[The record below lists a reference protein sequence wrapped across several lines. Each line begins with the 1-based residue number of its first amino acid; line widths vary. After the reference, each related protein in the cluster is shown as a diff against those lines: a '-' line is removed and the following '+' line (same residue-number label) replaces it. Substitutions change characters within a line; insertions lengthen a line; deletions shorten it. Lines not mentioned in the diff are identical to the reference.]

1 MPIDPCRM
9 LCGRIRRGVLSLPCP
24 VTEPNPPYN
33 GGALPMAKSTR
44 VYTAQLIPHPPTH
57 NRRHTLTGSH
67 THKHTHTRDAAGA
80 AVSQVSFLPPAET
93 CFDVVWCPGLVRE
106 SGALPSATAK
116 NDGEILIL
124 RSGPDSTRPHERVL
138 RAPSLQPPHRPACLT
153 VGALVTALE
162 SVSSLRCHSG
172 SLSLE
177 APSCGGWLHW
187 ALMVQVVLACSQRC
201 RLC

>member
-1 MPIDPCRM
+1 
-9 LCGRIRRGVLSLPCP
+9 LPCP
-24 VTEPNPPYN
+24 VTEPKPPYN

-57 NRRHTLTGSH
+57 NRRHTLTGTH
-67 THKHTHTRDAAGA
+67 THTHTSTHTRDAAGA

-106 SGALPSATAK
+106 SGALPSATAT

-124 RSGPDSTRPHERVL
+124 RSGPTPPARTSEYSEHRACSLLIGLPAL
-138 RAPSLQPPHRPACLT
+138 RWFGHRARECF
-153 VGALVTALE
+153 VVAV
-162 SVSSLRCHSG
+162 SLRLALSRG
-172 SLSLE
+172 TSVRRMASLGTDG
-177 APSCGGWLHW
+177 PGGFS
-187 ALMVQVVLACSQRC
+187 VRCSQRC